1 MSSYNLFDNCRT
13 SLKKNHFCC
22 LISIGRHCCLY
33 CNTTYANMQPQKK
46 DQAAN
51 TPRSLKT
58 LQEKLNKFRTAGGN
72 DIKNAK
78 QYDNVI
84 DDAMFN
90 VELDQV

>member
-1 MSSYNLFDNCRT
+1 
-13 SLKKNHFCC
+13 
-22 LISIGRHCCLY
+22 
-33 CNTTYANMQPQKK
+33 MQPQKK